1 VVPVNSSHQALT
13 LDLLQRLFQLNSLE
27 HVNHILLAVA
37 DSDGSVTF
45 MRLFEYVQPPFEGPE
60 TLPPLDF
67 GQPAEDSE

>member
-1 VVPVNSSHQALT
+1 VVPINSNHPGLT
-13 LDLLQRLFQLNSLE
+13 LELLQQLFQLNSAE

-37 DSDGSVTF
+37 DADGSVTF
-45 MRLFEYVQPPFEGPE
+45 MRLFEYIQPPFEGPE